1 MVEIIALSLLAAG
14 CVGAFLTVRVCAK
27 VLGVLERLEASVRAL
42 SSVAS
47 SAAETGRGN
56 AQQER
61 YEQGVANILAYGTR
75 EMLRRRGEA
84 Q

>member
-14 CVGAFLTVRVCAK
+14 CVGAFLTVRICAK

-42 SSVAS
+42 SSVTS

-56 AQQER
+56 AEQER
-61 YEQGVANILAYGTR
+61 YEQGLANIVADGTR
-75 EMLRRRGEA
+75 EKLRGEGEA
-84 Q
+84 A